1 MTYIA
6 KYDLNL
12 SQLLSWLIFVQVW
25 DPYSLLDLLASH
37 CYLIFV
43 TLSTIALA
51 KAFFPGPFRV
61 CEDEVSG
68 FVCPNG
74 QEPFP
79 YVGEECSRIRSG
91 ADLPRPRDLIGRNP
105 CKGLSEVKKIPSN

>member
-1 MTYIA
+1 MKFA
-6 KYDLNL
+6 
-12 SQLLSWLIFVQVW
+12 
-25 DPYSLLDLLASH
+25 
-37 CYLIFV
+37 LIFV

-79 YVGEECSRIRSG
+79 YGGEECSRIRSG
-91 ADLPRPRDLIGRNP
+91 ADLARPRDLIGRNP
-105 CKGLSEVKKIPSN
+105 CKGLSEVKKFRQIREKLFIVHEFLFIAFLTLYN

>member
-1 MTYIA
+1 MKFT
-6 KYDLNL
+6 
-12 SQLLSWLIFVQVW
+12 
-25 DPYSLLDLLASH
+25 
-37 CYLIFV
+37 LIFV
-43 TLSTIALA
+43 TLSTIALT

-68 FVCPNG
+68 FECPVG

-79 YVGEECSRIRSG
+79 YVGEECARIRSG

-105 CKGLSEVKKIPSN
+105 CKGLSEVKKISVSARQEKPGNHQQIFYELFS

>member
-1 MTYIA
+1 MNFA
-6 KYDLNL
+6 
-12 SQLLSWLIFVQVW
+12 
-25 DPYSLLDLLASH
+25 
-37 CYLIFV
+37 LIFV

-105 CKGLSEVKKIPSN
+105 CKGLSEVKNSVKLEKNYLLCTNFYSLHF

>member
-1 MTYIA
+1 MKFT
-6 KYDLNL
+6 
-12 SQLLSWLIFVQVW
+12 
-25 DPYSLLDLLASH
+25 
-37 CYLIFV
+37 LIFV
-43 TLSTIALA
+43 TLSTFALT

-68 FVCPNG
+68 FECPVG

-79 YVGEECSRIRSG
+79 YVGEECARIRSG

-105 CKGLSEVKKIPSN
+105 CKGLSEVKKNFRISETRKTGKSSANFL